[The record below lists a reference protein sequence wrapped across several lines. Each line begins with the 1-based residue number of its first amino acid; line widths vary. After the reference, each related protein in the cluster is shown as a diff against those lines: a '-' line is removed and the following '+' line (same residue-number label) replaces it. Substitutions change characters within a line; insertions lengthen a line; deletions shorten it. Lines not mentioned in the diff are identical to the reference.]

1 MFAILTAASLQAAP
15 PASIP
20 EPPKA
25 PMPAICL
32 AIAPRLVESVG
43 DGVLS
48 RKQAAGIFM
57 QCLHDFKGQGV
68 QY

>member
-1 MFAILTAASLQAAP
+1 MLAILTAATLHAAA

-25 PMPAICL
+25 GMPAICL

-43 DGVLS
+43 DGVLT
-48 RKQAAGIFM
+48 RKQAAAVFK
-57 QCLHDFKGQGV
+57 QCLQDFNGQGV